1 MNIPA
6 PFSQNQM
13 RFFWNC
19 FDHWFN
25 VAEGGKRGGKNV
37 LITMAYCTI
46 LEKHP
51 SRIHLI
57 AGVSTSTARLNILD
71 CDGFG
76 LKNYFEGRC
85 REGTYQNRDCL
96 YIQTATGEKVVLVS
110 GGGKAGDEKLIKGNT
125 YGTAYITEAN
135 ECSETFI
142 KEVFDR
148 TLSSPDRKV
157 FHDLNPKAE
166 GHWYYENILNLHEKK
181 QNENPEYGFNY
192 GHMTAAELAVIV
204 PVPEAVLADSSFD
217 IMGEVQPRVREAMG
231 AKIDNAI
238 LFGGERPTEW
248 TTDVLTLA
256 AKNKVT
262 GPIDYAKLLGKDGL
276 FSKVEAG
283 GFGVDAVVGDLTAK
297 AELRGLVDT
306 TGRPLFRSDMQGA
319 TTYALDGA
327 PMYFPD
333 NGGFDA
339 SKAQLIAGNFKKLVY
354 SIRQDVTVK
363 LLDQGVIQDPST
375 KEIVYNL
382 AQQDMVAL
390 RVVMRMGWALPN
402 PATRLNADR
411 SKVPFA
417 FLTAAAVAA

>member
-1 MNIPA
+1 
-6 PFSQNQM
+6 
-13 RFFWNC
+13 
-19 FDHWFN
+19 
-25 VAEGGKRGGKNV
+25 
-37 LITMAYCTI
+37 MAI
-46 LEKHP
+46 DA
-51 SRIHLI
+51 I
-57 AGVSTSTARLNILD
+57 ARN
-71 CDGFG
+71 
-76 LKNYFEGRC
+76 
-85 REGTYQNRDCL
+85 
-96 YIQTATGEKVVLVS
+96 
-110 GGGKAGDEKLIKGNT
+110 
-125 YGTAYITEAN
+125 
-135 ECSETFI
+135 
-142 KEVFDR
+142 
-148 TLSSPDRKV
+148 
-157 FHDLNPKAE
+157 KAE
-166 GHWYYENILNLHEKK
+166 ALIREQLVNTIQQDVPKSSTVMQLGTRLANMTSNQTKIPVLSMLPLAYWVNGDTGMKK
-181 QNENPEYGFNY
+181 TSKQEWDNVY
-192 GHMTAAELAVIV
+192 MTAAELAVIV

-327 PMYFPD
+327 PMYFPE

-354 SIRQDVTVK
+354 SIRQAAGSGRYSGSFHQGDRLQPRPAGYGGPACGHAHGLGTAEPCHPHERRPLQSPVCIPDRRCRRSIRRPHA
-363 LLDQGVIQDPST
+363 LLH
-375 KEIVYNL
+375 L
-382 AQQDMVAL
+382 
-390 RVVMRMGWALPN
+390 
-402 PATRLNADR
+402 
-411 SKVPFA
+411 
-417 FLTAAAVAA
+417 

>member
-1 MNIPA
+1 
-6 PFSQNQM
+6 
-13 RFFWNC
+13 
-19 FDHWFN
+19 
-25 VAEGGKRGGKNV
+25 
-37 LITMAYCTI
+37 MAI
-46 LEKHP
+46 DA
-51 SRIHLI
+51 I
-57 AGVSTSTARLNILD
+57 ARN
-71 CDGFG
+71 
-76 LKNYFEGRC
+76 
-85 REGTYQNRDCL
+85 
-96 YIQTATGEKVVLVS
+96 
-110 GGGKAGDEKLIKGNT
+110 
-125 YGTAYITEAN
+125 
-135 ECSETFI
+135 
-142 KEVFDR
+142 
-148 TLSSPDRKV
+148 
-157 FHDLNPKAE
+157 KAE
-166 GHWYYENILNLHEKK
+166 ALIREQLVNTIQQDVPKSSIVMQLGTRLANMTSNQTKIPVLSMLPLAYWVNGDTGMKK
-181 QNENPEYGFNY
+181 TSKQEWDNVY
-192 GHMTAAELAVIV
+192 MTAAELAVIV
-204 PVPEAVLADSSFD
+204 PVSEAVLADSSFD

-231 AKIDNAI
+231 AKIDKAI
-238 LFGGERPTEW
+238 LFGGDRPTEW

-262 GPIDYAKLLGKDGL
+262 GPIDYTKLLGKDGL

-297 AELRGLVDT
+297 AELRGLLDT
-306 TGRPLFRSDMQGA
+306 NGRPLFRSDMQGA

-327 PMYFPD
+327 PMYFPE

-390 RVVMRMGWALPN
+390 RVVMRMGWALPTT
-402 PATRLNADR
+402 ATRMNADR

>member
-57 AGVSTSTARLNILD
+57 AGVSTATARLNILD

-192 GHMTAAELAVIV
+192 GHMPAAELAVIV

>member
-1 MNIPA
+1 
-6 PFSQNQM
+6 
-13 RFFWNC
+13 
-19 FDHWFN
+19 
-25 VAEGGKRGGKNV
+25 
-37 LITMAYCTI
+37 MAI
-46 LEKHP
+46 DA
-51 SRIHLI
+51 I
-57 AGVSTSTARLNILD
+57 ARN
-71 CDGFG
+71 
-76 LKNYFEGRC
+76 
-85 REGTYQNRDCL
+85 
-96 YIQTATGEKVVLVS
+96 
-110 GGGKAGDEKLIKGNT
+110 
-125 YGTAYITEAN
+125 
-135 ECSETFI
+135 
-142 KEVFDR
+142 
-148 TLSSPDRKV
+148 
-157 FHDLNPKAE
+157 KAE
-166 GHWYYENILNLHEKK
+166 ALIREQLVNTIQQDVPKSSTVMQLGTRLANMTSNQTKIPVLSMLPLAYWVNGDTGMKK
-181 QNENPEYGFNY
+181 TSKQEWDNVY
-192 GHMTAAELAVIV
+192 MTAAELAVIV

-327 PMYFPD
+327 PMYFPE

-390 RVVMRMGWALPN
+390 RVHAHGLGTAEPCN
-402 PATRLNADR
+402 PPECRPLQGSVRVPDR
-411 SKVPFA
+411 RCRRSVRSRH
-417 FLTAAAVAA
+417 AVLYLRRIPHGGRHGAGSGLRGAVQPGFPHDRCRHLWPGGEPCRRV

>member
-6 PFSQNQM
+6 PFSENQM

-57 AGVSTSTARLNILD
+57 AGVSTATARLNILD